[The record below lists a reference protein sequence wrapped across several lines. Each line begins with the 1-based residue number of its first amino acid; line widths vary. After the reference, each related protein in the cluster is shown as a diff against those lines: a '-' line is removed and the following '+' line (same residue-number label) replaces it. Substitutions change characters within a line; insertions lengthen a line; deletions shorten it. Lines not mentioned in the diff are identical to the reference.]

1 MLHQAEPSS
10 GRVPIA
16 PEGRLE
22 GRGMDDDLIRV
33 LVIEDDESG
42 FVLVRDLLM
51 EEGGP
56 PCTVEWVST
65 SQGAID
71 AIQARKHDV
80 YLLDFRL
87 GELNGLQVLDAV
99 ADTMDPK
106 APLITLTGF
115 GDRDVEVAALRA
127 GAVDYLPKPQMTAEL
142 LGRSIRHAIERGRLE
157 YLEFRD

>member
-10 GRVPIA
+10 GRVPIS

-22 GRGMDDDLIRV
+22 RRGVDDDLIRV
-33 LVIEDDESG
+33 LIIEDDEDD

-51 EEGGP
+51 EEGASP
-56 PCTVEWVST
+56 YAVEWVST
-65 SQGAID
+65 SQGAVD

-99 ADTMDPK
+99 ADAMDPK
-106 APLITLTGF
+106 APIIMLTGF
-115 GDRDVEVAALRA
+115 GDRDVEMAALRA
-127 GAVDYLPKPQMTAEL
+127 GAVD
-142 LGRSIRHAIERGRLE
+142 
-157 YLEFRD
+157 